1 MRDSGVLKATL
12 LKAAASP
19 RLKRQVTSNP
29 VAWRVARR
37 FIAGNRLDDA
47 ERVIHELSSRGCSVA
62 LDHLGEN
69 TESESQARAATAAY
83 LAALDR
89 IQDESL
95 DANISVKLT
104 ALGLD
109 VGQDLAADGAAK
121 VAARGKEV
129 GAMVG
134 VDMESHVY
142 VDRTLELVEALQR
155 SYDGVGVC
163 LQSYLHRSPE
173 DLARLNRLGVPVRLV
188 KGAYREPPRIALQ
201 RRAEVDAAFA
211 GMLDTL
217 VRDNPY
223 PMVATHDER
232 LVRLTKT
239 LVARHGRDRSTFEFQ
254 MLYGVRRDLQ
264 QQVVAEGYRLR
275 VYVPYGDQ
283 WYPYFMRRLAERPAN
298 MYFFLSNLVKR

>member
-1 MRDSGVLKATL
+1 VLKATL

-19 RLKRQVTSNP
+19 WLKRQVTSNP

-47 ERVIHELSSRGCSVA
+47 DRVIRELSSRGVAVA

-69 TESESQARAATAAY
+69 TRSERQARAATAAY
-83 LAALDR
+83 LAALDH
-89 IQDESL
+89 IQDQGM

-109 VGQDLAADGAAK
+109 IGAGLAAEEAAK

-142 VDRTLELVEALQR
+142 VDRTLELVTALKR

-163 LQSYLHRSPE
+163 LQAYLHRTPE
-173 DLARLNRLGVPVRLV
+173 DLARLNRQGVPVRLV
-188 KGAYREPPRIALQ
+188 KGAYREPVGVALQ
-201 RRAEVDAAFA
+201 RKGEVDAAFA
-211 GMLDTL
+211 GLLDTL

-239 LVARHGRDRSTFEFQ
+239 LVASHGRDRSTFEFQ

-264 QQVVAEGYRLR
+264 EQVVAEGYRLR
-275 VYVPYGDQ
+275 VYLPYGDQ

-298 MYFFLSNLVKR
+298 LYFFASNLVKR

>member
-1 MRDSGVLKATL
+1 VLKATL

-19 RLKRQVTSNP
+19 RLKRQVIANP

-37 FIAGNRLDDA
+37 FIAGNQLDDA
-47 ERVIHELSSRGCSVA
+47 ERVIHELNSRGVSVA

-69 TESESQARAATAAY
+69 TESEGQAHAAAAAY

-89 IQDESL
+89 VQDEGL

-109 VGQDLAADGAAK
+109 IGPDLAAEEADR

-142 VDRTLELVEALQR
+142 VDRTLELVEVLKR

-163 LQSYLHRSPE
+163 LQSYLHRTPE
-173 DLARLNRLGVPVRLV
+173 DLARLNRLAIPVRLV
-188 KGAYREPPRIALQ
+188 KGAYQEPPEVALQ
-201 RRAEVDAAFA
+201 RKAEVDAAYA
-211 GMLDTL
+211 RQLDTL
-217 VRDNPY
+217 VRDNAY

-239 LVARHGRDRSTFEFQ
+239 LVAKHRRDRSTFEFQ

-264 QQVVAEGYRLR
+264 EQVVAEGYRLR

-283 WYPYFMRRLAERPAN
+283 WYPYLMRRLAERPAN
-298 MYFFLSNLVKR
+298 LYFFLSNLVKR

>member
-1 MRDSGVLKATL
+1 VLKATL

-19 RLKRQVTSNP
+19 TLKRQVTSNP

-37 FIAGNRLDDA
+37 FIAGDRLDDA
-47 ERVIHELSSRGCSVA
+47 ERTIRELNRAGMSVA

-69 TESESQARAATAAY
+69 TESQSQARGATAAY

-89 IQDESL
+89 IQDAGL
-95 DANISVKLT
+95 DANISIKLT

-109 VGQDLAADGAAK
+109 LATDLAAEEAAK

-134 VDMESHVY
+134 VDMESAAY
-142 VDRTLELVEALQR
+142 VDRTLDLVASLQE
-155 SYDGVGVC
+155 SYDDVGVC
-163 LQSYLHRSPE
+163 LQSYLHRTPA
-173 DLARLNRLGVPVRLV
+173 DLERLNGLGIPVRLV
-188 KGAYREPPRIALQ
+188 KGAYREPPEAALQ
-201 RRAEVDAAFA
+201 HKAEVDAAYERL
-211 GMLDTL
+211 LDVL
-217 VRDNPY
+217 VQDNAY

-232 LVRLTKT
+232 LVALTKS

-254 MLYGVRRDLQ
+254 MLHGVRRDLQ
-264 QQVVAEGYRLR
+264 AQVVAEGYRLR

-283 WYPYFMRRLAERPAN
+283 WYPYLMRRLAERPAN
-298 MYFFLSNLVKR
+298 LYFFVANLLKR

>member
-1 MRDSGVLKATL
+1 MLKATL

-19 RLKRQVTSNP
+19 TLKRQVTSNP

-37 FIAGNRLDDA
+37 FIAGSHLDDA
-47 ERVIHELSSRGCSVA
+47 EQTIRELNGAGMSVA
-62 LDHLGEN
+62 LDYLGEN
-69 TESESQARAATAAY
+69 TESEGQARAATAAY

-89 IQDESL
+89 IQEERL

-104 ALGLD
+104 ALGLNI
-109 VGQDLAADGAAK
+109 GPDLAAEEAAK

-142 VDRTLELVEALQR
+142 VDRTLELVAALKD
-155 SYDGVGVC
+155 SYDDVGVC
-163 LQSYLHRSPE
+163 LQSYLYRTDD
-173 DLARLNRLGVPVRLV
+173 DLGRLNRLGVPVRLV
-188 KGAYREPPRIALQ
+188 KGAYREPPEVARQ
-201 RRAEVDAAFA
+201 RKAEVDAAYA
-211 GMLDTL
+211 RQLDAL

-223 PMVATHDER
+223 PMVATHDRR

-239 LVARHGRDRSTFEFQ
+239 LVAKYGRDRSTFELQ
-254 MLYGVRRDLQ
+254 MLHGVRRDLQ
-264 QQVVAEGYRLR
+264 EQVVAEGYRLR
-275 VYVPYGDQ
+275 VYVPYGEE

-298 MYFFLSNLVKR
+298 LYFFLSNLLKR

>member
-1 MRDSGVLKATL
+1 MLKATL

-19 RLKRQVTSNP
+19 TLKRQVTSNP

-37 FIAGNRLDDA
+37 FIAGSHLDDA
-47 ERVIHELSSRGCSVA
+47 EQTIRELNGAGMSVA

-69 TESESQARAATAAY
+69 TESEGQARAATAAY

-89 IQDESL
+89 IQEERL

-104 ALGLD
+104 ALGLNI
-109 VGQDLAADGAAK
+109 GPDLAAEEAAR

-142 VDRTLELVEALQR
+142 VDRTLELVAALKD
-155 SYDGVGVC
+155 SYDDVGVC
-163 LQSYLHRSPE
+163 LQSYLYRTDD
-173 DLARLNRLGVPVRLV
+173 DLERLNRLGVPVRLV
-188 KGAYREPPRIALQ
+188 KGAYREPPEVARQ
-201 RRAEVDAAFA
+201 RKAEVDAAYA
-211 GMLDTL
+211 RQLDAL

-223 PMVATHDER
+223 PMVATHDRR

-239 LVARHGRDRSTFEFQ
+239 LVAKYGRDRSTFELQ
-254 MLYGVRRDLQ
+254 MLHGVRRDLQ
-264 QQVVAEGYRLR
+264 EQVVAEGYRLR
-275 VYVPYGDQ
+275 VYVPYGEE

-298 MYFFLSNLVKR
+298 LYFFLSNLLKR

>member
-1 MRDSGVLKATL
+1 VLKATL

-19 RLKRQVTSNP
+19 ALKRQVTSNP

-37 FIAGNRLDDA
+37 FIAGDRLDDA
-47 ERVIHELSSRGCSVA
+47 ERTIRELNGAGMSVA

-69 TESESQARAATAAY
+69 TRSQRQARGATSAY

-89 IQDESL
+89 IQDEGL

-109 VGQDLAADGAAK
+109 LGLDLAAEEAAK

-134 VDMESHVY
+134 VDMESAAY
-142 VDRTLELVEALQR
+142 VDRTLDLVASLEQ
-155 SYDGVGVC
+155 SYDDVGVC
-163 LQSYLHRSPE
+163 LQAYLHRTPA
-173 DLARLNRLGVPVRLV
+173 DLEWLNGLGVPVRLV
-188 KGAYREPPRIALQ
+188 KGAYQEPPEAALQ
-201 RRAEVDAAFA
+201 RKAEVDAAYA
-211 GMLDTL
+211 RLLDVL
-217 VRDNPY
+217 VRDNAY

-232 LVRLTKT
+232 LVALTKS
-239 LVARHGRDRSTFEFQ
+239 LVARHRRDRATFEFQ
-254 MLYGVRRDLQ
+254 MLHGVRRDLQ
-264 QQVVAEGYRLR
+264 AQVVAEGYRLR

-298 MYFFLSNLVKR
+298 LYFFVSNLVKR

>member
-1 MRDSGVLKATL
+1 VLKATL

-19 RLKRQVTSNP
+19 TLKRQVTSNP

-37 FIAGNRLDDA
+37 FIAGSHLDDA
-47 ERVIHELSSRGCSVA
+47 EQTIRELNGAGMSVA

-69 TESESQARAATAAY
+69 TESEGQARAATAAY

-89 IQDESL
+89 IQEERL

-104 ALGLD
+104 ALGLNI
-109 VGQDLAADGAAK
+109 GPDLAAEEAAR

-142 VDRTLELVEALQR
+142 VDRTLELVAALKD
-155 SYDGVGVC
+155 SYDDVGVC
-163 LQSYLHRSPE
+163 LQSYLYRTDD
-173 DLARLNRLGVPVRLV
+173 DLERLNRLGVPVRLV
-188 KGAYREPPRIALQ
+188 KGAYREPPEVARQ
-201 RRAEVDAAFA
+201 RKAEVDAAYA
-211 GMLDTL
+211 RQLDAL

-223 PMVATHDER
+223 PMVATHDRR

-239 LVARHGRDRSTFEFQ
+239 LVAKYGRDRSTFELQ
-254 MLYGVRRDLQ
+254 MLHGVRRDLQ
-264 QQVVAEGYRLR
+264 EQVVAEGYRLR
-275 VYVPYGDQ
+275 VYVPYGEE

-298 MYFFLSNLVKR
+298 LYFFLSNLLKR

>member
-1 MRDSGVLKATL
+1 VGVLKATL

-47 ERVIHELSSRGCSVA
+47 ERVIRELNSRGVSVA

-69 TESESQARAATAAY
+69 TESAAQARAASAAY

-89 IQDESL
+89 IQDEGL

-109 VGQDLAADGAAK
+109 IGADLVAEEAAK

-134 VDMESHVY
+134 VDMESRVY
-142 VDRTLELVEALQR
+142 VERTLELVEALQR
-155 SYDGVGVC
+155 SYDDVGVC
-163 LQSYLHRSPE
+163 LQAYLHRTPE
-173 DLARLNRLGVPVRLV
+173 DLARLNRSGVPVRLV
-188 KGAYREPPRIALQ
+188 KGAYQEPPEVALQ
-201 RRAEVDAAFA
+201 RKAEVDAAYA
-211 GMLDTL
+211 RLL
-217 VRDNPY
+217 EPLLRDNPY

-239 LVARHGRDRSTFEFQ
+239 LVAGQRRDRSTFEFQ

-264 QQVVAEGYRLR
+264 EQVVAEGYRLR

-298 MYFFLSNLVKR
+298 LYFFLSNLLKR

>member
-1 MRDSGVLKATL
+1 VLKATL

-19 RLKRQVTSNP
+19 RLKRLVTANP

-37 FIAGNRLDDA
+37 FIAGDRLDDA
-47 ERVIHELSSRGCSVA
+47 ERVIRELNSRGASVA

-69 TESESQARAATAAY
+69 TVFESQARAAAAAY
-83 LAALDR
+83 LAGLDR
-89 IQDESL
+89 IQDGGL

-109 VGQDLAADGAAK
+109 IGQDLAAEEAAK

-142 VDRTLELVEALQR
+142 IDRTLELVEALKR

-163 LQSYLHRSPE
+163 LQSYLHRTPE
-173 DLARLNRLGVPVRLV
+173 DLARLNRLAIPVRLV
-188 KGAYREPPRIALQ
+188 KGAYQEPGEVALQ
-201 RRAEVDAAFA
+201 RKAEVDAAYA
-211 GMLDTL
+211 RQLDTL

-239 LVARHGRDRSTFEFQ
+239 LVAKHGRDRSTFEFQ

-264 QQVVAEGYRLR
+264 EQVVAEGYRLR
-275 VYVPYGDQ
+275 VYLPYGDQ
-283 WYPYFMRRLAERPAN
+283 WYPYLMRRLAERPAN
-298 MYFFLSNLVKR
+298 LYFFLSNLVKR

>member
-1 MRDSGVLKATL
+1 VLKATL

-37 FIAGNRLDDA
+37 FIAGNQLDDA
-47 ERVIHELSSRGCSVA
+47 ERVIRELSSRGVSVA

-69 TESESQARAATAAY
+69 TESERQARAATAAY

-89 IQDESL
+89 VQEESL

-109 VGQDLAADGAAK
+109 IGPDLVAEEAAK

-134 VDMESHVY
+134 VDMESYSY
-142 VDRTLELVEALQR
+142 VERTLELVEALRQ

-163 LQSYLHRSPE
+163 LQSYLHRTPE
-173 DLARLNRLGVPVRLV
+173 DLARLNRLAVPVRLV
-188 KGAYREPPRIALQ
+188 KGAYRESPEVALQ
-201 RRAEVDAAFA
+201 HRAEVDAAYA
-211 GMLDTL
+211 DLLDVL
-217 VRDNPY
+217 VRDNPF

-232 LVRLTKT
+232 LVRLTRT

-254 MLYGVRRDLQ
+254 MLHGVRRDLQ
-264 QQVVAEGYRLR
+264 EQVVAEGYRLR

-298 MYFFLSNLVKR
+298 LYFFLSNLLKR

>member
-1 MRDSGVLKATL
+1 VLKATL

-19 RLKRQVTSNP
+19 MLKRQVTSNP

-37 FIAGNRLDDA
+37 FIAGDQLDDA
-47 ERVIHELSSRGCSVA
+47 ERTIHELNSAGMSVA

-69 TESESQARAATAAY
+69 TESEGQARAATTAY

-89 IQDESL
+89 IQDQGL
-95 DANISVKLT
+95 DANISIKLT

-109 VGQDLAADGAAK
+109 LGHDLAAEEAAK

-134 VDMESHVY
+134 VDMESAVY
-142 VDRTLELVEALQR
+142 VDRTLDLVASLKE
-155 SYDGVGVC
+155 SYDHVGVC
-163 LQSYLHRSPE
+163 LQSYLHRTPA
-173 DLARLNRLGVPVRLV
+173 DLERLNGLGIPVRLV
-188 KGAYREPPRIALQ
+188 KGAYQEPPEVALQ
-201 RRAEVDAAFA
+201 RKPEVDAAYERL
-211 GMLDTL
+211 LDVL
-217 VRDNPY
+217 VRDNAY

-232 LVRLTKT
+232 MVGLTKS
-239 LVARHGRDRSTFEFQ
+239 LVATHRRDRSTFEFQ
-254 MLYGVRRDLQ
+254 MLHGVRRDLQ
-264 QQVVAEGYRLR
+264 SQVVAEGYRLR

-298 MYFFLSNLVKR
+298 LYFFVSNLLKR

>member
-1 MRDSGVLKATL
+1 VLKATL

-19 RLKRQVTSNP
+19 TLKRQVTSNP

-37 FIAGNRLDDA
+37 FIAGSHLDDA
-47 ERVIHELSSRGCSVA
+47 EQTIRELNGAGMSVA
-62 LDHLGEN
+62 LDYLGEN
-69 TESESQARAATAAY
+69 TESEGQARAATAAY

-89 IQDESL
+89 IQEERL

-104 ALGLD
+104 ALGLNI
-109 VGQDLAADGAAK
+109 GPDLAAEEAAK

-142 VDRTLELVEALQR
+142 VDRTLELAAALKD
-155 SYDGVGVC
+155 SYDDVGVC
-163 LQSYLHRSPE
+163 LQSYLYRTDD
-173 DLARLNRLGVPVRLV
+173 DLERLNRLGVPVRLV
-188 KGAYREPPRIALQ
+188 KGAYREPPEVARQ
-201 RRAEVDAAFA
+201 RKAEVDAAYA
-211 GMLDTL
+211 RQLDAL

-223 PMVATHDER
+223 PMVATHDRR

-239 LVARHGRDRSTFEFQ
+239 LVAKYGRDRSTFELQ
-254 MLYGVRRDLQ
+254 MLHGVRRDLQ
-264 QQVVAEGYRLR
+264 EQVVAEGYRLR
-275 VYVPYGDQ
+275 VYVPYGEE

-298 MYFFLSNLVKR
+298 LYFFLSNLLKR

>member
-1 MRDSGVLKATL
+1 VLKAML

-19 RLKRQVTSNP
+19 SLKRQVVANP

-37 FIAGNRLDDA
+37 FIAGNQLDDA
-47 ERVIHELSSRGCSVA
+47 ERVMHELNAEGVSVA

-69 TESESQARAATAAY
+69 TESESQAHAAAAAY

-89 IQDESL
+89 IQDGGL

-109 VGQDLAADGAAK
+109 ISPDLGAEEAAK

-142 VDRTLELVEALQR
+142 VDRTLEVVEALKR

-163 LQSYLHRSPE
+163 LQSYLHRTPD
-173 DLARLNRLGVPVRLV
+173 DLARLNRLAIPVRLV
-188 KGAYREPPRIALQ
+188 KGAYQEPPPVALQ

-211 GMLDTL
+211 RQLDTL
-217 VRDNPY
+217 IRDNPY

-239 LVARHGRDRSTFEFQ
+239 LVAKHARDRSTFEFQ

-264 QQVVAEGYRLR
+264 EQVVSEGYRMR

-283 WYPYFMRRLAERPAN
+283 WYPYLMRRLAERPAN
-298 MYFFLSNLVKR
+298 LAFFLSNLVRR

>member
-1 MRDSGVLKATL
+1 MLKATL

-19 RLKRQVTSNP
+19 GLKRQVTSNP

-37 FIAGNRLDDA
+37 FIAGNQLDDA
-47 ERVIHELSSRGCSVA
+47 DQVIRELNARGASVA

-69 TESESQARAATAAY
+69 TESASQARAATAAY

-89 IQDESL
+89 IQDEGM

-109 VGQDLAADGAAK
+109 IGPDLAAEEAAK

-142 VDRTLELVEALQR
+142 VDRTLELVEALKQ

-163 LQSYLHRSPE
+163 LQSYLRRTPE
-173 DLARLNRLGVPVRLV
+173 DLARLNRLAVPVRLV
-188 KGAYREPPRIALQ
+188 KGAYREPPEVALQ
-201 RRAEVDAAFA
+201 RKTEVDAAFA
-211 GMLDTL
+211 DLLDPL
-217 VRDNPY
+217 VRYNPY

-239 LVARHGRDRSTFEFQ
+239 LVARRRRDRSTFEFQ

-264 QQVVAEGYRLR
+264 EQVVAEGYRLR

-298 MYFFLSNLVKR
+298 LYFFLSNLMKR

>member
-1 MRDSGVLKATL
+1 VLKATL

-19 RLKRQVTSNP
+19 TLKRQVTSNP

-37 FIAGNRLDDA
+37 FIAGDRLDDA
-47 ERVIHELSSRGCSVA
+47 ERTISELNRAGMSVA

-69 TESESQARAATAAY
+69 TESQSQARGATAAY

-89 IQDESL
+89 IQDAGL
-95 DANISVKLT
+95 DANISIKLT

-109 VGQDLAADGAAK
+109 LAMDLAAEEAAK

-134 VDMESHVY
+134 VDMESAAY
-142 VDRTLELVEALQR
+142 VDRTLDLVASLHE
-155 SYDGVGVC
+155 SYDDVGVC
-163 LQSYLHRSPE
+163 LQSYLHRTPA
-173 DLARLNRLGVPVRLV
+173 DLERLNGLGIPVRLV
-188 KGAYREPPRIALQ
+188 KGAYREPPEAALQ
-201 RRAEVDAAFA
+201 HKAEVDGAYQRL
-211 GMLDTL
+211 LDVL
-217 VRDNPY
+217 VQDNAY

-232 LVRLTKT
+232 LVALTKS

-254 MLYGVRRDLQ
+254 MLHGVRRDLQ
-264 QQVVAEGYRLR
+264 AQVVAEGYRLR

-283 WYPYFMRRLAERPAN
+283 WYPYLMRRLAERPAN
-298 MYFFLSNLVKR
+298 LYFFVANLLKR

>member
-1 MRDSGVLKATL
+1 MLKATL

-19 RLKRQVTSNP
+19 GLKRQVTSNP

-37 FIAGNRLDDA
+37 FIAGNQLDDA
-47 ERVIHELSSRGCSVA
+47 ERVIRELSSRGVSVA

-69 TESESQARAATAAY
+69 TESERQARAATAAY

-89 IQDESL
+89 VQEESL

-109 VGQDLAADGAAK
+109 IGPDLVAEEAAK

-134 VDMESHVY
+134 VDMESYSY
-142 VDRTLELVEALQR
+142 VERTLELVEALRQ

-163 LQSYLHRSPE
+163 LQSYLHRTPE
-173 DLARLNRLGVPVRLV
+173 DLARLNRLAVPVRLV
-188 KGAYREPPRIALQ
+188 KGAYREPPEVALQ
-201 RRAEVDAAFA
+201 HRAEVDAAYA
-211 GMLDTL
+211 DLLDVL
-217 VRDNPY
+217 VRDNPF

-232 LVRLTKT
+232 LVRLTRT
-239 LVARHGRDRSTFEFQ
+239 LVARQGRDRSTFEFQ
-254 MLYGVRRDLQ
+254 MLHGVRRDLQ
-264 QQVVAEGYRLR
+264 EQVVAEGYRLR

-298 MYFFLSNLVKR
+298 LYFFLSNLLKR

>member
-1 MRDSGVLKATL
+1 VLKATL

-19 RLKRQVTSNP
+19 TLKRQVTSNP

-37 FIAGNRLDDA
+37 FIAGDQLDDA
-47 ERVIHELSSRGCSVA
+47 ERTIRELNRAGMSVA

-69 TESESQARAATAAY
+69 TEAQSQARGATAAY

-89 IQDESL
+89 IQDASL
-95 DANISVKLT
+95 DANISIKLT

-109 VGQDLAADGAAK
+109 LATDLAAEEAAK

-134 VDMESHVY
+134 VDMESAAY
-142 VDRTLELVEALQR
+142 VDRTLDLVASLQE
-155 SYDGVGVC
+155 SYDDVGVC
-163 LQSYLHRSPE
+163 LQSYLHRTPA
-173 DLARLNRLGVPVRLV
+173 DLERLNGLGIPVRLV
-188 KGAYREPPRIALQ
+188 KGAYREPPEDALQ
-201 RRAEVDAAFA
+201 HKAEVDAAYERL
-211 GMLDTL
+211 LDAL
-217 VRDNPY
+217 VRDNAY

-232 LVRLTKT
+232 LVALTKS

-254 MLYGVRRDLQ
+254 MLHGVRRDLQ
-264 QQVVAEGYRLR
+264 AQVVAEGYRLR

-283 WYPYFMRRLAERPAN
+283 WYPYLMRRLAERPAN
-298 MYFFLSNLVKR
+298 LYFFVANLLKR